1 MDRELSRTMPGPT
14 EGQSREIREA
24 LAYIFDDC
32 QASPT
37 EIARELGVTRQ
48 AIYQWRKGHEPV
60 YRLGVRILLKG
71 WIETMLADGED

>member
-1 MDRELSRTMPGPT
+1 MDSELSRTMPGPT

-60 YRLGVRILLKG
+60 YRLGARILDIAARLRRDHQG
-71 WIETMLADGED
+71 